1 MAAVRDV
8 PNVTR
13 QKVAV
18 RSRHR
23 FFLEGPFHGQKA
35 ASKLLND
42 PFMLPYVDKS
52 RSWLGP
58 TRQHGCIG
66 LEPMRA
72 SLANHGLPDART
84 VSSMKNGVN
93 IRYAGLVICRQ
104 RPGTAGGV
112 VFMTLEDETGF
123 VNVVVW
129 ESVFQR
135 YSVLAR
141 TVSFL
146 GITGKL

>member
-42 PFMLPYVDKS
+42 AFYATLRWQIK
-52 RSWLGP
+52 
-58 TRQHGCIG
+58 Q
-66 LEPMRA
+66 
-72 SLANHGLPDART
+72 LAGSDLTTFD
-84 VSSMKNGVN
+84 
-93 IRYAGLVICRQ
+93 L
-104 RPGTAGGV
+104 
-112 VFMTLEDETGF
+112 FEE
-123 VNVVVW
+123 
-129 ESVFQR
+129 
-135 YSVLAR
+135 
-141 TVSFL
+141 
-146 GITGKL
+146 